1 MANMLLLVFG
11 SIFAADIGH
20 YFVDTQSWQHT
31 KLFGGF
37 LNPPTP
43 GRNEVLPGELSF
55 ITWIFHWSMII
66 DYCYTLPR
74 YMWRWGEADCTGNR
88 KWKLYT
94 LLHSPAF
101 LVNAIVVANHLHR
114 DQLTFLKILHPI
126 FVFIGSIATLFGSFA
141 VSKANGWNSPNIDR
155 KAASSILRTFRKD
168 SNSIGGKDW
177 GISYTLASIAAG
189 SVLAYGSLYL
199 SV

>member
-11 SIFAADIGH
+11 SIFAAAIGH

-114 DQLTFLKILHPI
+114 DQLASHVIERHCHRCNSECGSRGEVGEGGATVFLTHGCATMRGPFIRVVPPVLSRYGCGYVHPY
-126 FVFIGSIATLFGSFA
+126 G
-141 VSKANGWNSPNIDR
+141 PNTR
-155 KAASSILRTFRKD
+155 AADARR
-168 SNSIGGKDW
+168 
-177 GISYTLASIAAG
+177 
-189 SVLAYGSLYL
+189 
-199 SV
+199 